1 MNQPYCK
8 RRAGRREINP
18 ETNPVS
24 KRILRDEILVDTIFK
39 IFVAFRS
46 LTEEADQILGRRA
59 LGRAHFRALGVI
71 ALQPGSAVSDIIA
84 TLGITNQALNRVMN
98 ELQSRGLIR
107 AKLDTDDRRRR
118 KLYLTD
124 AGQEIFDRTMAAQLA
139 VLRHAAKKCGV
150 KGFEAYREFL
160 SAMATYEPPGQPI
173 D

>member
-1 MNQPYCK
+1 VNK
-8 RRAGRREINP
+8 RSIP
-18 ETNPVS
+18 
-24 KRILRDEILVDTIFK
+24 DDILVDTIFK

-46 LTEEADQILGRRA
+46 LTDEADEILDRRG

-98 ELQSRGLIR
+98 ELQSRSLIR

-124 AGQEIFDRTMAAQLA
+124 AGQAIFDKTMTAQLS
-139 VLRHAAKKCGV
+139 VLRHAAKKCGMA
-150 KGFEAYREFL
+150 GFEAYREFL
-160 SAMATYEPPGQPI
+160 SAMATYQPARQPL